1 MSNLNN
7 GGLTRVLNYIK
18 TWVNGLLSAKLDRID
33 HGYTYIT
40 GNGTYSWCKLAT
52 MTIKS
57 AYINNPITFE
67 VDGRGRLKS
76 TIQIVFASSSEI
88 DPALSSFTSDVDMNF
103 YIKKVATSTW
113 ELYGNYSET
122 WGKFTLYR
130 VTNSL
135 DSGVVVIDTTP
146 SNLSSA
152 PSGTTR
158 VSSND
163 LYVGS
168 YRVYVG

>member
-1 MSNLNN
+1 M
-7 GGLTRVLNYIK
+7 
-18 TWVNGLLSAKLDRID
+18 
-33 HGYTYIT
+33 
-40 GNGTYSWCKLAT
+40 
-52 MTIKS
+52 
-57 AYINNPITFE
+57 
-67 VDGRGRLKS
+67 
-76 TIQIVFASSSEI
+76 FASSSEI
-88 DPALSSFTSDVDMNF
+88 DPPLSSFTSDVDMNF

-113 ELYGNYSET
+113 ELYGNYSGT

-130 VTNSL
+130 VTSSL
-135 DSGVVVIDTTP
+135 DSSGVAINRTP